1 MKSINNYISEK
12 LVINRNT
19 GKKQQYKYFPET
31 KKELK
36 EIIKQKIEEK
46 GNKCDL
52 NDIDVS
58 EIKDMSKLFIP
69 ASNYGDLDI
78 SNFNGDI
85 SKWNVSNVKYMSS
98 MFAGSNFN
106 GDISNWDVS
115 NVTDMQN
122 MFAGSKF
129 NQDISKWNIT
139 KVISMTNMFYK
150 SNFNQD
156 ISKWDVRKVEYMM
169 FMFYSSKFNQDI
181 SKWNVNKNTD
191 VNNMFTYS
199 QLEGK
204 EKEWWGRTK

>member
-156 ISKWDVRKVEYMM
+156 ISKWDVSNVNYMYCM
-169 FMFYSSKFNQDI
+169 FCGSKFNQDI
-181 SKWNVNKNTD
+181 SNWDVSNVKD
-191 VNNMFTYS
+191 MRWIFS
-199 QLEGK
+199 KCPLEGK
-204 EKEWWGRTK
+204 EQEWFSSVK